1 MKRTKLA
8 CALAAL
14 LLAPVASTAW
24 AQSTT
29 NDAAPQNSSSNP
41 STLQTITVTGSAI
54 PRIDTETAS
63 PVTTIS
69 AKDIARSGYTT
80 ISDVVRSISADNSGS
95 IPNSFTAGFAAGSS
109 GVALRGLTVNSTLV
123 LIDGHRAASYAVADD
138 GQRSF
143 VDLNTIPLAA
153 VDRIEVLKDGASS
166 LYGADAIAGV
176 VNVILKPGYQ
186 GVEATADV
194 GNSAHGG
201 GFTRK
206 ATFLAGG
213 GDLNKDG
220 YNAYFS
226 AQYQEDNAISA
237 GDRGFPY
244 NTSDLSSIGGA
255 NLQTGQPANGSGSI
269 YGSVTPGTLG
279 TPGDVTTGIPNTG
292 ATASLL
298 NGSCGAK
305 GQLTH
310 DASGTYCQQNTT
322 AQYGQIQ
329 AKTKEGGVYGRLT
342 MKIND
347 TTKAYVSLSYME
359 TKTDA
364 IASPAQIQTG
374 TPNNTN
380 NIALPAYLS
389 NGSLNPND
397 PFAASGQ
404 AALLNYAFGDI
415 PRGSSYD
422 NHNLRIVGDIAGTWG
437 EWNYDAAVV
446 LNHTSLDSQLY
457 GYLNYNALIN
467 AVNTG
472 SYNFLNPAS
481 NSASVRNALAP
492 GYNKTSTSD
501 LNAVDLAANRS
512 LFDLP
517 GGALGMAAGIQLRQE
532 RQDDPTLNPGNE
544 FQGLG
549 NAQTKGSRDVEG
561 AYLEFDAPLLESL
574 EADLSGRVDHY
585 SDIGTEFAPK
595 LGLKWKPL
603 DWLAVRG
610 TFSKGVRAP
619 SFSENG
625 SSSNEGFVTYN
636 VPADFAALHGNNGY
650 VQSYQLAQF
659 TDANKNIKPERAKSY
674 TLGLVLQPTSWLNAS
689 FDYYHIKKTDVIT
702 STDANTILDAYY
714 AGQPLPAG
722 TQVIAD
728 KADPANPTA
737 LARPIEVI
745 GSYINANSLKTDGL
759 DVDLQAHFTFNNGIQ
774 YISDFSGTDIFS
786 WKLTLPDGTV
796 ESFSGTHGP
805 YNLSSGA
812 GTPRYR
818 ESWSNTMIWNN
829 LTLTGTF
836 YHTSGLKN
844 TAPDVYGSDCIPD
857 GYSSCRVGSFTEFN
871 LTSSYQFTPK
881 IAVTASVENAFD
893 RKAPLDV
900 ANYAAV
906 NYNPTYAQDGA
917 IGRFFNLGVKVK
929 L

>member
-457 GYLNYNALIN
+457 GYLNYGALIN

-728 KADPANPTA
+728 KADPANPAA

>member
-1 MKRTKLA
+1 MKRNKLA
-8 CALAAL
+8 CALAAFL
-14 LLAPVASTAW
+14 LTPVAGTAW
-24 AQSTT
+24 AQAASA
-29 NDAAPQNSSSNP
+29 DAAPQDTSATP

-80 ISDVVRSISADNSGS
+80 ISDLVRSISADNSGS
-95 IPNSFTAGFAAGSS
+95 IPNSFTNGFAAGSS

-123 LIDGHRAASYAVADD
+123 LIDGHRAANYAVADD

-186 GVEATADV
+186 GVEASADV

-206 ATFLAGG
+206 GTFLAGG

-226 AQYQEDNAISA
+226 AQFEEDNAIQA

-244 NTSDLSSIGGA
+244 NTQDLSSIGGA
-255 NLQTGQPANGSGSI
+255 NLQPGQPANGSGSI

-279 TPGDVTTGIPNTG
+279 TPGDVTTGIPNNG

-298 NGSCGAK
+298 TGGCGVK
-305 GQLTH
+305 GTLTT
-310 DASGTYCQQNTT
+310 DKSGTYCQQNTT
-322 AQYGQIQ
+322 AQYDQIQ
-329 AKTKEGGVYGRLT
+329 AKMKEGGVYGRFT
-342 MKIND
+342 VKIND

-359 TKTDA
+359 TKTDTVN
-364 IASPAQIQTG
+364 SPAQIQSS

-380 NIALPAYLS
+380 NIALPVYLS
-389 NGSLNPND
+389 NGSLNPNN
-397 PFAASGQ
+397 PFASSGQ

-415 PRGSSYD
+415 PRGGTYD
-422 NHNLRIVGDIAGTWG
+422 NHNLRIVGDVAGTWG
-437 EWNYDAAVV
+437 EWNYDAALV
-446 LNHTSLDSQLY
+446 LNHTSLDTQLY
-457 GYLNYNALIN
+457 GYLQYAGLIN
-467 AVNTG
+467 AINTG

-481 NSASVRNALAP
+481 NSSAVRNTLAP

-501 LNAVDLAANRS
+501 LDALDLAANRT

-517 GGALGMAAGIQLRQE
+517 DGALGMATGIQLRHEAQN
-532 RQDDPTLNPGNE
+532 DPSLNPGNE

-549 NAQTKGSRDVEG
+549 NAQTRGSRDVEG

-636 VPADFAALHGNNGY
+636 PPESFAAEHGNNGY
-650 VQSYQLAQF
+650 VQAYQLAQF
-659 TDANKNIKPERAKSY
+659 TDANKDIKPERAKSY
-674 TLGLVLQPTSWLNAS
+674 TLGIVLQPTSWLNAS

-702 STDANTILDAYY
+702 STDPNAILDAYY
-714 AGQPLPAG
+714 AGQALPAG

-728 KADPANPTA
+728 KPDPLNPNA

-745 GSYINANSLKTDGL
+745 GSYINANSLVTDGL
-759 DVDLQAHFTFNNGIQ
+759 DVDLQGHFAFGNGIQ

-786 WKLTLPDGTV
+786 WRLTLPDGTV
-796 ESFSGTHGP
+796 ESFAGTHGP

-836 YHTSGLKN
+836 YHTSGMKN

-857 GYSSCRVGSFTEFN
+857 GYSSCYVGSFTEFN
-871 LTSSYQFTPK
+871 LTSSFQFTPK
-881 IAVTASVENAFD
+881 IAVTASIMNAFD

-900 ANYAAV
+900 ANYAGV

>member
-1 MKRTKLA
+1 MKRNQLA
-8 CALAAL
+8 GALAAL
-14 LLAPVASTAW
+14 LLAPVASSAW
-24 AQSTT
+24 AQSANNANQQDTKT
-29 NDAAPQNSSSNP
+29 NPQN
-41 STLQTITVTGSAI
+41 LQTITVTGSAI

-80 ISDVVRSISADNSGS
+80 ITDVVRSISADNSGS
-95 IPNSFTAGFAAGSS
+95 IPNSFTNGFAAGSS

-123 LIDGHRAASYAVADD
+123 LIDGHRAANYAVADD

-186 GVEATADV
+186 GVEASADV

-206 ATFLAGG
+206 GTFLAGG

-220 YNAYFS
+220 YNVYFS
-226 AQYQEDNAISA
+226 AQYQEDNSISA

-244 NTSDLSSIGGA
+244 NTADLSRIGGP
-255 NLQTGQPANGSGSI
+255 NLQAGQPSQSSGSI

-279 TPGDVTTGIPNTG
+279 TPGDVTTGVANPG
-292 ATASLL
+292 ATSSILQ
-298 NGSCGAK
+298 GGCGAK
-305 GQLTH
+305 GTQTT
-310 DASGTYCQQNTT
+310 DSTGTYCQQNMVS
-322 AQYGQIQ
+322 QYGQIQ
-329 AKTKEGGVYGRLT
+329 AKMKQGGAYGRLT
-342 MKIND
+342 LKIND

-359 TKTDA
+359 TKTYA
-364 IASPAQIQTG
+364 VNGPAQIQNS

-380 NIALPAYLS
+380 NIALPVYLS
-389 NGSLNPND
+389 DGVTLNPNN
-397 PFAASGQ
+397 PFAGAGQ

-415 PRGSSYD
+415 PRGTNYD

-437 EWNYDAAVV
+437 EWNYDAA
-446 LNHTSLDSQLY
+446 LIFNHTSLDTQQY
-457 GYLNYNALIN
+457 GYINYNALIN
-467 AVNTG
+467 SINNGT
-472 SYNFLNPAS
+472 YNFINPS
-481 NSASVRNALAP
+481 LNSAAVRSMLAP

-501 LNAVDLAANRS
+501 LNALDLSANRA

-517 GGALGMAAGIQLRQE
+517 GGSFGMATGVQLRHEAQA
-532 RQDDPTLNPGNE
+532 DPTLNPDNE

-549 NAQTKGSRDVEG
+549 NAQTNGSRNVAG
-561 AYLEFDAPLLESL
+561 AYLEFDAPLLTSL

-625 SSSNEGFVTYN
+625 SSSSEGFTSYS
-636 VPADFAALHGNNGY
+636 PPPDFAAAHGNNGY
-650 VQSYQLAQF
+650 VQTYQLAQF

-702 STDANTILDAYY
+702 PTSPNAILAAYY
-714 AGQPLPAG
+714 AGQPLPEG

-728 KADPANPTA
+728 KPDPENPNA

-759 DVDLQAHFTFNNGIQ
+759 DVDLQAHFTFANGIQ
-774 YISDFSGTDIFS
+774 YISEFNGTDIFS
-786 WKLTLPDGTV
+786 WKLKLPDGTTQ
-796 ESFSGTHGP
+796 SFAGTHGP

-818 ESWSNTMIWNN
+818 ESWANTMIWHD
-829 LTLTGTF
+829 LTLTGTL

-844 TAPDVYGSDCIPD
+844 TAPDVYGTECIPD
-857 GYSSCRVGSFTEFN
+857 GYDSCHVGSFTELN
-871 LTSSYQFTPK
+871 LTGSYQFTPR
-881 IAVTASVENAFD
+881 ISVTASIMNALD

-917 IGRFFNLGVKVK
+917 IGRFYNLGVKVK